1 LRGRVDDSDVT
12 RDSQAV
18 SDAFAALG
26 DETRVAILEA
36 FVEARRGDPQD
47 PALSFS
53 EVRERA
59 GVEDSGRFNYHL
71 GKLRPRFLEE
81 RDDGYEL
88 TYAGREVV
96 GAILSGMPDPDLVRG
111 PEPLD
116 DDCPICGD
124 GLRGEYVD
132 GDVSVECEREHTMI
146 VATLPPAAA
155 ADRTLSEIVALTA
168 RRLYSQ
174 LELVT
179 AGVCHICSGPLER
192 AIEAADGDG
201 EVSDFAYW
209 TQCERCGETT
219 SSIPTVAVLHD
230 PAFVSLLHDHGV
242 DVRERLPWTIPGL
255 LDAETRRT
263 GEDPPQYELAV
274 EVNDDVLEVTLDER
288 GDVAATEI
296 LFSE

>member
-1 LRGRVDDSDVT
+1 MT
-12 RDSQAV
+12 RDSEAV

-36 FVEARRGDPQD
+36 FVDARRADPKNSR
-47 PALSFS
+47 LSFS
-53 EVRERA
+53 ALRERA
-59 GVEDSGRFNYHL
+59 GVADSGRFNYHL

-81 RDDGYEL
+81 RDGGYEL

-96 GAILSGMPDPDLVRG
+96 GAILSGTPDPDLVRG
-111 PEPLD
+111 PAPLD

-124 GLRGEYVD
+124 PLRAEYVD
-132 GDVSVECEREHTMI
+132 GDVTVECQREHTMI

-155 ADRTLSEIVALTA
+155 TDRTIPEIVALTA

-179 AGVCHICSGPLER
+179 AGVCHICFGPLER
-192 AIEAADGDG
+192 AIEAADDDG

-230 PAFVSLLHDHGV
+230 PAFVSLLHDHGI
-242 DVRERLPWTIPGL
+242 DVRDRLPWAIPGL
-255 LDAETRRT
+255 LEAETKRT
-263 GEDPPQYELAV
+263 SEDPARYEMTV
-274 EVNDDVLEVTLDER
+274 EVNDEALQVTLDDG
-288 GDVAATEI
+288 GDVLATE
-296 LFSE
+296 LV

>member
-1 LRGRVDDSDVT
+1 VS
-12 RDSQAV
+12 RDSEAV

-36 FVEARRGDPQD
+36 FVDARRGNPWK

-53 EVRERA
+53 ELRERA

-81 RDDGYEL
+81 SDDGYEL

-111 PEPLD
+111 PETLD

-124 GLRGEYVD
+124 ALRGEYVD
-132 GDVSVECEREHTMI
+132 GDVTVECQREHTMI

-155 ADRTLSEIVALTA
+155 ADRTISEIVALTA

-192 AIEAADGDG
+192 AIETADDDGD
-201 EVSDFAYW
+201 VSDFAYW
-209 TQCERCGETT
+209 TQCERCGETM
-219 SSIPTVAVLHD
+219 SSILPVAVLND
-230 PAFVSLLHDHGV
+230 PAFVSLLHDHGI
-242 DVRERLPWTIPGL
+242 DVRARLPWTIPGFIE
-255 LDAETRRT
+255 AETNRT
-263 GEDPPQYELAV
+263 GEDPPRYEMAV
-274 EVNDDVLEVTLDER
+274 EVNEETLEVTLDGR
-288 GDVAATEI
+288 GDVLATERTP
-296 LFSE
+296 SE

>member
-1 LRGRVDDSDVT
+1 VT

-53 EVRERA
+53 ELRERA

-81 RDDGYEL
+81 GDDGYEL

-132 GDVSVECEREHTMI
+132 GDVTVECEGEHTMI

-155 ADRTLSEIVALTA
+155 ADRTLPEIVALTA

-192 AIEAADGDG
+192 EVEAAADDG

-219 SSIPTVAVLHD
+219 SSIPTVAILHD
-230 PAFVSLLHDHGV
+230 PAFVSLLHDHGI

-255 LDAETRRT
+255 LKAETNRT
-263 GEDPPQYELAV
+263 GEDPPRYEMV
-274 EVNDDVLEVTLDER
+274 VTVNDEVMTVTLDER
-288 GDVAATEI
+288 GDVLATEI
-296 LFSE
+296 TSPE